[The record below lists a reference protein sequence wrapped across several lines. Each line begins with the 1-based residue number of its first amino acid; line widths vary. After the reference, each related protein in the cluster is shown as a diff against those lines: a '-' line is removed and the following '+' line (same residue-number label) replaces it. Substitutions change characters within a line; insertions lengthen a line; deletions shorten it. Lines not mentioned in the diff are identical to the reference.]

1 MPDLQP
7 GLEQGDTWW
16 VWEYT
21 SAHKG
26 SIASVSVAE
35 EPQEMSGAG
44 SNSSLLWLEQLSWG
58 LGPAVAYSFASGLV
72 QLGQTV

>member
-1 MPDLQP
+1 MSTPGLVGGLRGPGSSAQGRAAGGVPMPDLQP

-44 SNSSLLWLEQLSWG
+44 SNSSLL
-58 LGPAVAYSFASGLV
+58 
-72 QLGQTV
+72 